1 MIKRTSWS
9 KDAKEIVC
17 EMPGRTLPGVPVV
30 APMVAAV
37 ALLQVKVTTSR
48 SPCKPKGSSDVKLS
62 HTSLLM
68 LLAIAGTAAAY
79 SQAVPPW
86 SKGANN
92 PVAQRRYEFRVADV
106 DNVPDIHGNPAD
118 TRLAIFVGGNQF
130 FVLPKLIT
138 AFEQKHPELQGHIFH
153 ETPPGILRTQIA
165 ADGAITL
172 GNLTGGVFKNAP
184 LPELAAQWLE
194 FLKSREVQD
203 IYHQFGFGSIPN
215 SYR

>member
-1 MIKRTSWS
+1 MN
-9 KDAKEIVC
+9 
-17 EMPGRTLPGVPVV
+17 
-30 APMVAAV
+30 
-37 ALLQVKVTTSR
+37 
-48 SPCKPKGSSDVKLS
+48 LS
-62 HTSLLM
+62 CMSLL
-68 LLAIAGTAAAY
+68 LFLAITGTAAAY
-79 SQAVPPW
+79 SQAVRPW
-86 SKGANN
+86 SNGTNN
-92 PVAQRRYEFRVADV
+92 PAAQRGFELHLADV
-106 DNVPDIHGNPAD
+106 DNVPDIHGNSAGA
-118 TRLAIFVGGNQF
+118 RLVIFVGGNQF

-172 GNLTGGVFKNAP
+172 GNLTGGVFKNEP
-184 LPELAAQWLE
+184 HPELAAQWLE